1 MHQQDLSLMTQCV
14 TVVNHLIVQGKWLN
28 MCYKSIQQTVPGH
41 VLSVAQQCEKE
52 NTSGSVLGQN
62 I

>member
-1 MHQQDLSLMTQCV
+1 MHQQGLSQMTQCV

-28 MCYKSIQQTVPGH
+28 LCHKSIQQTVLGH
-41 VLSVAQQCEKE
+41 VLSVDQQHQKE
-52 NTSGSVLGQN
+52 NTSGSMLGHN

>member
-1 MHQQDLSLMTQCV
+1 MHQQGFSLMTQCV

-28 MCYKSIQQTVPGH
+28 MCHKTIQQTVPGH
-41 VLSVAQQCEKE
+41 VLYVGQHHQKE
-52 NTSGSVLGQN
+52 NTTGSMLGHN